1 MIKNRIIPFVTL
13 LFLGVFA
20 CKEGPAKAAETP
32 GMTNLTDFNAFY
44 MRFHRDTAYQTA
56 HITFPLD
63 GLPANADSLT
73 MGNEQFKWQRND
85 WKYHQ
90 LLDDDEF
97 TRNFLVLNDNLV
109 SESIRL
115 KNSNLGLV
123 RRFAKM
129 GDDWYLIYYAGL
141 NQIKGAEQ

>member
-1 MIKNRIIPFVTL
+1 MAQIRFIVVATVL
-13 LFLGVFA
+13 LFIFS
-20 CKEGPAKAAETP
+20 CSSERKSTP
-32 GMTNLTDFNAFY
+32 VESGSGLTNLEDFNAFY
-44 MRFHRDTAYQTA
+44 MRFHRDTAYQAA
-56 HITFPLD
+56 HITFPLE

-73 MGNEQFKWQRND
+73 FSSNDFKWNRSD

-90 LLDDDEF
+90 LLDDEEF
-97 TRNFLVLNDNLV
+97 TRNFLILNEKMV

-129 GDDWYLIYYAGL
+129 DGDWYLIYYAGL
-141 NQIKGAEQ
+141 NQVAEQ

>member
-1 MIKNRIIPFVTL
+1 MNRVLLLAGILWMGLNACEKSPSKNSDS
-13 LFLGVFA
+13 
-20 CKEGPAKAAETP
+20 P

-56 HITFPLD
+56 HTTFPLE
-63 GLPANADSLT
+63 GLPANADSET
-73 MGNEQFKWQRND
+73 MELAKFKWQRSE

-90 LLDDDEF
+90 LFDDQEF
-97 TRNFLVLNDNLV
+97 TREFLVLNDNLV

-115 KNSNLGLV
+115 KDSNLGLV

-129 GDDWYLIYYAGL
+129 GDEWYLIYYAGL
-141 NQIKGAEQ
+141 NQIRAGEE

>member
-1 MIKNRIIPFVTL
+1 MAQIRFFVVATIL
-13 LFLGVFA
+13 LFLFS
-20 CKEGPAKAAETP
+20 CKSEPTSSGTSS
-32 GMTNLTDFNAFY
+32 GLTNLEDFNAFY
-44 MRFHRDTAYQTA
+44 LRFHRDTAYQTA
-56 HITFPLD
+56 HITFPLE

-73 MGNEQFKWQRND
+73 FSSNNFKWPRAD

-90 LLDDDEF
+90 LLDDEEF
-97 TRNFLVLNDNLV
+97 TRNFLILNEKMV

-129 GDDWYLIYYAGL
+129 DGDWYLIYYAGL
-141 NQIKGAEQ
+141 NQVSDQ